1 MANAA
6 FDVRGDYLPAS
17 KLVDLIEDRDAEIAE
32 LRASLKILWGI
43 LDQPPPEWKII
54 QDARNEVRKALG
66 LVMKD

>member
-1 MANAA
+1 VANAA